1 MRGFQ
6 LFKLLTVACVAG
18 LRPRPSAP
26 WLALAMLVAI
36 VPSQAGYRVH
46 EGLLALYDFRLAK
59 GDMFKDRSGSG
70 QPLHLKIEN
79 PKNIRRSEGGLEI
92 RGQTLV
98 RSVKPASKISN
109 AVKRSAAITLEA
121 WVRSGNKKQ
130 GGRPGSSR
138 FQGTAPIG
146 ILPLGRRRIVMT
158 PVFEPLRRATTD
170 CLLLPQNRAA

>member
-6 LFKLLTVACVAG
+6 LFKLLTVACVAC
-18 LRPRPSAP
+18 RPRPSAP

-36 VPSQAGYRVH
+36 VPSQAGDRVH

-59 GDMFKDRSGSG
+59 GEMVKDRSGAG

-121 WVRSGNKKQ
+121 WVRPGNKKQ
-130 GGRPGSSR
+130 EGP
-138 FQGTAPIG
+138 A
-146 ILPLGRRRIVMT
+146 RIVT
-158 PVFEPLRRATTD
+158 ISGNSTNRNITLGQEEDRYDARFEPLTSNNG
-170 CLLLPQNRAA
+170 LPLLPQSRAA